1 MSLPNAL
8 TEALHQLFSGRQSR
22 TADVLLNRC
31 TRPAL
36 ERLLASTEYVLE
48 GRIRYAVEDKLRHRK
63 PAQEDR
69 TVPTMRALQHVLN
82 TWCIEGRRAA
92 IRAVLRELDTE
103 ELEELAHMPDL
114 ESEIASMTRE
124 FQF

>member
-8 TEALHQLFSGRQSR
+8 TETLHQLFGGREGR
-22 TADVLLNRC
+22 LADVLLNRC

-36 ERLLASTEYVLE
+36 EQLLASTEYRLE

-63 PAQEDR
+63 PAQEER
-69 TVPTMRALQHVLN
+69 TVPTMRALQCVLN
-82 TWCIEGRRAA
+82 TWCIEGRRTA
-92 IRAVLRELDTE
+92 IRAVLRELDAE

-114 ESEIASMTRE
+114 ESEVASMTRI
-124 FQF
+124 FQD